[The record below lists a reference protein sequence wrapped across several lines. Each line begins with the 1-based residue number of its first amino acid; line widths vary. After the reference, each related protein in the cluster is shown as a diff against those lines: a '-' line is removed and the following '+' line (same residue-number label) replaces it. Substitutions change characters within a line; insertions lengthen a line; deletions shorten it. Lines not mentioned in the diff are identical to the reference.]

1 MEYTHEVNNMC
12 FVRKGAVHDPAPIPE
27 EGNWV
32 KAKQISD
39 ISGFTHGVV
48 GVRRSRAHV
57 SSR

>member
-39 ISGFTHGVV
+39 ISGFTHGV
-48 GVRRSRAHV
+48 GWCAAAAGRM
-57 SSR
+57 

>member
-39 ISGFTHGVV
+39 IP
-48 GVRRSRAHV
+48 
-57 SSR
+57 